1 MAMTSLDERL
11 LVEAHNGGDAGAFAS
26 IVNEYSPSLYAHAVM
41 RLGESRA
48 AEDAVQET
56 FLRAYRAMPR
66 FEGEFHLRAWLHRI
80 LTNVCFDEGNRRRR
94 ETRTLDRMAS
104 FADPVVPAPD
114 EVLDLDRAAAQRE
127 VATALAA
134 LPDAYREALEL
145 RYVEQ
150 LSFREVADVTG
161 VTEENARA
169 RVHRGRAALRRLMNA
184 PYAFAALFIPALR
197 KGERAAQ
204 AAMSNGGTDAAS
216 SMSSIAQSAPTFT
229 RLAVELSGPLSAK
242 AGILAGVVA
251 AAATTVA
258 VPVASSVA
266 DHTFTPPPPA
276 VAVPARGSTAAPLAA
291 PEHTTV
297 VVDPAT
303 ASTPVA
309 AAPAP
314 SDATQASDDTTA
326 APTDAT
332 STPVDQPQTFSAPQ
346 SAAASAAATPASAP
360 AATPTGSSTD
370 TSGPA
375 VTPAAP
381 VAPVAPV
388 TQPTSLLA
396 PNVTATAAADSIE
409 LTGTASFGGVQVL
422 SGMIGGT
429 FAITPGVTPDDPVR
443 LDGTLTFTA
452 ADGSV
457 QTLRLALRAVA
468 STDANG
474 LTSYAVSAGR
484 YELTDASGNT
494 TTGALTGS
502 LLVGN
507 GNASSISLTLS

>member
-11 LVEAHNGGDAGAFAS
+11 LVEAHNGGDADAFAS
-26 IVNEYSPSLYAHAVM
+26 IVTEYSPSLYAHAVM

-80 LTNVCFDEGNRRRR
+80 LTNVCYDEGDRRRR

-127 VATALAA
+127 VASALAA

-145 RYVEQ
+145 RYIEQ

-204 AAMSNGGTDAAS
+204 AAMSSGGTDAAS

-229 RLAVELSGPLSAK
+229 RLAVELSGPLSTK

-266 DHTFTPPPPA
+266 DHTFTPPPPV
-276 VAVPARGSTAAPLAA
+276 VAAPAHEDAAAPLAT

-297 VVDPAT
+297 VIDPA

-309 AAPAP
+309 PAPAA
-314 SDATQASDDTTA
+314 SDAAQAPDDKVA

-332 STPVDQPQTFSAPQ
+332 STPVDQQQTFSAPQ
-346 SAAASAAATPASAP
+346 AAASAAAAAPASGP
-360 AATPTGSSTD
+360 ASTPTASSTD
-370 TSGPA
+370 TSDAG
-375 VTPAAP
+375 VTPAAAS
-381 VAPVAPV
+381 APVAPLS
-388 TQPTSLLA
+388 QPTSLLA
-396 PNVTATAAADSIE
+396 PNVTATATADSIE
-409 LTGTASFGGVQVL
+409 LTGTASFGGAQVL
-422 SGMIGGT
+422 SGIIGGAL
-429 FAITPGVTPDDPVR
+429 AITPGVTPDDPVR
-443 LDGTLTFTA
+443 LDGTLTFTS

-457 QTLRLALRAVA
+457 QTLRVALRAVP
-468 STDANG
+468 SSDANG
-474 LTSYAVSAGR
+474 ITSYALSAGR

-494 TTGALTGS
+494 TTGALSGS
-502 LLVGN
+502 LLVGSGN
-507 GNASSISLTLS
+507 GSSISLTLS